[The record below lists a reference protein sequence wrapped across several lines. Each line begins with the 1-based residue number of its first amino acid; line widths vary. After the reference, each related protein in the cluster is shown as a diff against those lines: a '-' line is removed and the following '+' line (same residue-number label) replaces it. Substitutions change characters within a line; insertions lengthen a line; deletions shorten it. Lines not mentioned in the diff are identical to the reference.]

1 MPPSQEAVMRW
12 YTLLLG
18 LVLSFVLLAL
28 PRASYACP
36 A

>member
-1 MPPSQEAVMRW
+1 MDMRW
-12 YTLLLG
+12 QALAVG
-18 LVLSFVLLAL
+18 FVLSFVLLAL

>member
-1 MPPSQEAVMRW
+1 MPPTQEAAMRA
-12 YTLLLG
+12 YTLRIG
-18 LVLSFVLLAL
+18 MVLSFVLLAL

>member
-1 MPPSQEAVMRW
+1 MRD
-12 YTLLLG
+12 YTLRIG
-18 LVLSFVLLAL
+18 IVLSFVLLAL